1 MKERAYKKYI
11 YKQREKRF
19 FCVLEE
25 MKCLKLRKRLKI
37 AYCILFKKGTE
48 IENNGRMESS
58 V

>member
-25 MKCLKLRKRLKI
+25 MKYLKLRKRLKF
-37 AYCILFKKGTE
+37 AYCILFKKGLK
-48 IENNGRMESS
+48 
-58 V
+58 

>member
-25 MKCLKLRKRLKI
+25 MKYLKLRKRLKF
-37 AYCILFKKGTE
+37 AYCILFKKGLK
-48 IENNGRMESS
+48 S
-58 V
+58 